1 MMFKHG
7 KSTVV
12 LTQTQHPASGM
23 AKNASGLEHH
33 LLHDRFD
40 APAFCRMP
48 HGRVGDVHRMLTNQA
63 QQVHGHRGELAH

>member
-7 KSTVV
+7 KGTVV

-23 AKNASGLEHH
+23 AKHASGLEHQ

-40 APAFCRMP
+40 AGGAAKNLARFHPA
-48 HGRVGDVHRMLTNQA
+48 
-63 QQVHGHRGELAH
+63 